1 MDKFFVKGEDLTDF
15 YQTGA
20 TLGQIFSD
28 IEKDLQAMNRVV
40 CRYVLNGVELRE
52 EDEQKFLQMPVE
64 DIQTLEYFAENSDDL
79 VHDVIYA
86 WVAAVPEL
94 IQATEKIAQVLRLK
108 GPQGQLK
115 NIHELIH
122 NCEYLIDS
130 MISLKYILSDA
141 IMTGT
146 QDWIAAE
153 KISHATVSQAVSAM
167 LKKDFNLLADILDYD
182 LVNTLQKW
190 QVCLI
195 NIQQHLGEIQR
206 EGKVH
211 QPNFLASQKQGH

>member
-130 MISLKYILSDA
+130 MISLKYIL
-141 IMTGT
+141 TF
-146 QDWIAAE
+146 
-153 KISHATVSQAVSAM
+153 
-167 LKKDFNLLADILDYD
+167 KKL
-182 LVNTLQKW
+182 
-190 QVCLI
+190 
-195 NIQQHLGEIQR
+195 
-206 EGKVH
+206 
-211 QPNFLASQKQGH
+211 